1 MKIQEI
7 RDLSTTDLKERLA
20 EERKSLN
27 KLKMN
32 HAVSPVENPLSI
44 RDSRRTIA
52 RMLTEL
58 RKRELNVNE

>member
-7 RDLSTTDLKERLA
+7 RDLSTSDLKERLA